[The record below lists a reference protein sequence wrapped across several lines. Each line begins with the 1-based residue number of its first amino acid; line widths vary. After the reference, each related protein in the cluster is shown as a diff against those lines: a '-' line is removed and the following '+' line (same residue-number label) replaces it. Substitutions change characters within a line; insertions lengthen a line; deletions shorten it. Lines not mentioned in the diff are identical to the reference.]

1 MEKIPDL
8 YDGINFNSLP
18 KSIYDELITNSNDR
32 GFTVTKNDKGE
43 AITIDGEYLRPLF
56 MYFSGDYN
64 FYLNLKHYDYL
75 ERRLK
80 DGNCFDKDYNKLDVK
95 TIYPFYK
102 YYNDGFL
109 KGYNEFEN
117 SLKNNTSLFS
127 ITNEQIAFKIYSR
140 VTRNGIIKENDGN
153 FKLVNDSFSNKEIDE
168 KICKEYG
175 IKLTIKIYE
184 ENFFESGFNGGEF
197 YKAWELILNN
207 PTVFEPIFKANV
219 KTETT
224 SEPEP
229 LDLSDTSAVEKIIVV
244 KEPYGEMF
252 TNNGFELFEYILNE
266 YVKPKNTTGR
276 YEDLSYYYRCLFEDK
291 FIHQRPEPFREWF
304 IEKYNEE
311 FTKIKTKPQTTS
323 PQRKKDYSSALDW
336 FKHQNK

>member
-140 VTRNGIIKENDGN
+140 VTRNGIIKKNDGN

-224 SEPEP
+224 PEPEP
-229 LDLSDTSAVEKIIVV
+229 LDLSDTSAVEKII
-244 KEPYGEMF
+244 Y
-252 TNNGFELFEYILNE
+252 LNE
-266 YVKPKNTTGR
+266 LGIIDFLRLK
-276 YEDLSYYYRCLFEDK
+276 
-291 FIHQRPEPFREWF
+291 
-304 IEKYNEE
+304 
-311 FTKIKTKPQTTS
+311 TKIGISNGGLASLLSGITGIKPDTIKS
-323 PQRKKDYSSALDW
+323 SLNRLPKDYKIDN
-336 FKHQNK
+336 KHPYYTTRTVDKVKKQLRDLGF

>member
-43 AITIDGEYLRPLF
+43 TITIDGEYLRPLF

-224 SEPEP
+224 PEPEP
-229 LDLSDTSAVEKIIVV
+229 LDLSDTSAVEKII
-244 KEPYGEMF
+244 Y
-252 TNNGFELFEYILNE
+252 LNE
-266 YVKPKNTTGR
+266 LGII
-276 YEDLSYYYRCLFEDK
+276 DFL
-291 FIHQRPEPFREWF
+291 
-304 IEKYNEE
+304 
-311 FTKIKTKPQTTS
+311 KTKPEFIGSTNLMATILSAITDVKASTLQTSLNRLNNNDTDDKNHPYRTKTTVERVRQTLIDKNIKPKAS
-323 PQRKKDYSSALDW
+323 
-336 FKHQNK
+336 